1 MLASRRREYS
11 SKVEQV
17 TVNHSVKVRFLLFPQ
32 IQIIMKLSAIDVL
45 TQIENLLFTN
55 YVRFTSIIDY
65 DDDMC
70 SICYRLGKSS
80 IAPLNKST
88 CIGDLVQKKLET
100 LIQEMIEPSIET
112 CTICYHPQTG
122 VISVRTKFDQ
132 DIIDLF
138 FTDSERK
145 TIINFDDYDRVNIS

>member
-1 MLASRRREYS
+1 
-11 SKVEQV
+11 
-17 TVNHSVKVRFLLFPQ
+17 
-32 IQIIMKLSAIDVL
+32 MKLSAIDVL

-55 YVRFTSIIDY
+55 YVRFTSIIEY
-65 DDDMC
+65 DDETC
-70 SICYRLGKSS
+70 NICYT
-80 IAPLNKST
+80 LNKST

-100 LIQEMIEPSIET
+100 LIQSMIEPSIET
-112 CTICYHPQTG
+112 CTICYRLEKSGEAHLNNG

-145 TIINFDDYDRVNIS
+145 TIINFDDYNRVNIS

>member
-1 MLASRRREYS
+1 
-11 SKVEQV
+11 
-17 TVNHSVKVRFLLFPQ
+17 
-32 IQIIMKLSAIDVL
+32 MKLSAIDVL

-55 YVRFTSIIDY
+55 YVRFTSIIEY
-65 DDDMC
+65 DDETC
-70 SICYRLGKSS
+70 SICYQLGKSS

-88 CIGDLVQKKLET
+88 CIGDLVQKKLEA
-100 LIQEMIEPSIET
+100 LIQSMIEPSIET
-112 CTICYHPQTG
+112 CTICYRLEKSGEAHTSTG

-138 FTDSERK
+138 FTESERK

>member
-1 MLASRRREYS
+1 
-11 SKVEQV
+11 
-17 TVNHSVKVRFLLFPQ
+17 
-32 IQIIMKLSAIDVL
+32 MKLSAIDVL

-70 SICYRLGKSS
+70 SICYT
-80 IAPLNKST
+80 LNKST

-100 LIQEMIEPSIET
+100 LIQSMIEPSIET
-112 CTICYHPQTG
+112 CTICYHQQTG

-138 FTDSERK
+138 FTESERK

>member
-1 MLASRRREYS
+1 
-11 SKVEQV
+11 
-17 TVNHSVKVRFLLFPQ
+17 
-32 IQIIMKLSAIDVL
+32 MKLSAIDVL

-55 YVRFTSIIDY
+55 YVRFTSIIEY
-65 DDDMC
+65 DDETC
-70 SICYRLGKSS
+70 NICYT
-80 IAPLNKST
+80 LNKST
-88 CIGDLVQKKLET
+88 CIGDLVQKKLEM

-112 CTICYHPQTG
+112 CDGDIVPSVAVHYHPQTG

>member
-1 MLASRRREYS
+1 
-11 SKVEQV
+11 
-17 TVNHSVKVRFLLFPQ
+17 
-32 IQIIMKLSAIDVL
+32 MKLSAIDVL

-70 SICYRLGKSS
+70 SICYT
-80 IAPLNKST
+80 LNKST

-100 LIQEMIEPSIET
+100 LIQSMIEPSIET
-112 CTICYHPQTG
+112 CTICYRLEKSGEAHTSTG

>member
-1 MLASRRREYS
+1 
-11 SKVEQV
+11 
-17 TVNHSVKVRFLLFPQ
+17 
-32 IQIIMKLSAIDVL
+32 MKLSAIDVL

-55 YVRFTSIIDY
+55 YVLFTSIIDY

-88 CIGDLVQKKLET
+88 CTGDLVQKKLEM
-100 LIQEMIEPSIET
+100 LIQEMIEASIET
-112 CTICYHPQTG
+112 CDGDIVPSVAVHYHPQTG

>member
-1 MLASRRREYS
+1 
-11 SKVEQV
+11 
-17 TVNHSVKVRFLLFPQ
+17 
-32 IQIIMKLSAIDVL
+32 MKLSAIDVL

-70 SICYRLGKSS
+70 SICYT
-80 IAPLNKST
+80 LNKST

-100 LIQEMIEPSIET
+100 LIQSMIESSIET

>member
-1 MLASRRREYS
+1 
-11 SKVEQV
+11 
-17 TVNHSVKVRFLLFPQ
+17 
-32 IQIIMKLSAIDVL
+32 MKLSAIDVL

-55 YVRFTSIIDY
+55 YVRFTSIIEY
-65 DDDMC
+65 DDETC

-100 LIQEMIEPSIET
+100 LIQSMIEPSIET
-112 CTICYHPQTG
+112 CDGDIVPSVAVHYQPQTG

>member
-1 MLASRRREYS
+1 
-11 SKVEQV
+11 
-17 TVNHSVKVRFLLFPQ
+17 
-32 IQIIMKLSAIDVL
+32 MKLSAIDIL

-88 CIGDLVQKKLET
+88 CIGDLVQKKLEM
-100 LIQEMIEPSIET
+100 LIQEMIESSIET
-112 CTICYHPQTG
+112 CMGDIVPSVAVHYHPQTG

-138 FTDSERK
+138 FTESERK
-145 TIINFDDYDRVNIS
+145 TIINFDD

>member
-1 MLASRRREYS
+1 
-11 SKVEQV
+11 
-17 TVNHSVKVRFLLFPQ
+17 
-32 IQIIMKLSAIDVL
+32 MKLSAIDVL

-65 DDDMC
+65 DDETC
-70 SICYRLGKSS
+70 SICYT
-80 IAPLNKST
+80 LNKST
-88 CIGDLVQKKLET
+88 CIGDLVQKKLEV
-100 LIQEMIEPSIET
+100 LIQSMIEPSIET
-112 CTICYHPQTG
+112 CMGDIVPSVAVHYHPQTG

-145 TIINFDDYDRVNIS
+145 TIINFDA

>member
-1 MLASRRREYS
+1 
-11 SKVEQV
+11 
-17 TVNHSVKVRFLLFPQ
+17 
-32 IQIIMKLSAIDVL
+32 MKLSAIDVL

-88 CIGDLVQKKLET
+88 CIGDLVQKKLEA
-100 LIQEMIEPSIET
+100 LIQSIIEPSIET
-112 CTICYHPQTG
+112 CTICYRLEKSGEAHLNNG

>member
-1 MLASRRREYS
+1 
-11 SKVEQV
+11 
-17 TVNHSVKVRFLLFPQ
+17 
-32 IQIIMKLSAIDVL
+32 MKLSAIDVL

-65 DDDMC
+65 TDETCNGGMVPDRMV
-70 SICYRLGKSS
+70 ICYRLGKSS

-88 CIGDLVQKKLET
+88 CIGVLVQKKLEA
-100 LIQEMIEPSIET
+100 LIQSMIEPSRET
-112 CTICYHPQTG
+112 CMGDYVPSVAVSYHPQTG

>member
-1 MLASRRREYS
+1 
-11 SKVEQV
+11 
-17 TVNHSVKVRFLLFPQ
+17 
-32 IQIIMKLSAIDVL
+32 MKLSAIDVL

-88 CIGDLVQKKLET
+88 CIGDLVQKKLEM

-112 CTICYHPQTG
+112 CTIHYHSSTS

-138 FTDSERK
+138 FYGIRK
-145 TIINFDDYDRVNIS
+145 KNDYQFR

>member
-1 MLASRRREYS
+1 
-11 SKVEQV
+11 
-17 TVNHSVKVRFLLFPQ
+17 
-32 IQIIMKLSAIDVL
+32 MKLSAIDVL

-55 YVRFTSIIDY
+55 YVRFTSIIEY
-65 DDDMC
+65 DDDETC

-88 CIGDLVQKKLET
+88 CIGDLVQKKLEM
-100 LIQEMIEPSIET
+100 LIQEMIEPSRET
-112 CTICYHPQTG
+112 CDGDIVPSVAVHYHPQTG

>member
-1 MLASRRREYS
+1 
-11 SKVEQV
+11 
-17 TVNHSVKVRFLLFPQ
+17 
-32 IQIIMKLSAIDVL
+32 MKLSAIDVL

-55 YVRFTSIIDY
+55 YVRFTSIIEY
-65 DDDMC
+65 DDETC

-88 CIGDLVQKKLET
+88 CIGDLVQKKLEA
-100 LIQEMIEPSIET
+100 LIQSMIESSIET
-112 CTICYHPQTG
+112 CTIHYQPSTG
-122 VISVRTKFDQ
+122 VISVHTKFDQ

>member
-1 MLASRRREYS
+1 
-11 SKVEQV
+11 
-17 TVNHSVKVRFLLFPQ
+17 
-32 IQIIMKLSAIDVL
+32 MKLSAIDVL

-55 YVRFTSIIDY
+55 YVRFTSIIEY
-65 DDDMC
+65 DEEMC

-88 CIGDLVQKKLET
+88 CIGDLVQKKLEV
-100 LIQEMIEPSIET
+100 LIQSMIEPSIET
-112 CTICYHPQTG
+112 CTIHYHTSTG
-122 VISVRTKFDQ
+122 VISVRTKVDQ

-145 TIINFDDYDRVNIS
+145 TIINFDDYNRVNIS

>member
-1 MLASRRREYS
+1 
-11 SKVEQV
+11 
-17 TVNHSVKVRFLLFPQ
+17 
-32 IQIIMKLSAIDVL
+32 MKLSAIDVL

-55 YVRFTSIIDY
+55 YVRFTSIIEY
-65 DDDMC
+65 DDETC

-88 CIGDLVQKKLET
+88 CIGDLVQKKLEM
-100 LIQEMIEPSIET
+100 LIQEMIEPARET
-112 CTICYHPQTG
+112 CDICYRLEKSGEAHINKG

-145 TIINFDDYDRVNIS
+145 TIINFDV

>member
-1 MLASRRREYS
+1 
-11 SKVEQV
+11 
-17 TVNHSVKVRFLLFPQ
+17 
-32 IQIIMKLSAIDVL
+32 MKLSAIDVH

-55 YVRFTSIIDY
+55 YVRFTSIIEY
-65 DDDMC
+65 DDETC

-88 CIGDLVQKKLET
+88 CIGDLVQKKLEA
-100 LIQEMIEPSIET
+100 LIQSMIESSIET
-112 CTICYHPQTG
+112 CDGDIVPSVAVHYHPQTG

-138 FTDSERK
+138 LRIPKEKRLS
-145 TIINFDDYDRVNIS
+145 ISMTMIG

>member
-1 MLASRRREYS
+1 
-11 SKVEQV
+11 
-17 TVNHSVKVRFLLFPQ
+17 
-32 IQIIMKLSAIDVL
+32 MKLSAIDVL

-55 YVRFTSIIDY
+55 YVRFTSIIEY
-65 DDDMC
+65 DDEVMD
-70 SICYRLGKSS
+70 IRYQ
-80 IAPLNKST
+80 LNLST
-88 CIGDLVQKKLET
+88 CIGNLVQKKLEA
-100 LIQEMIEPSIET
+100 LIQDMIEPSIET
-112 CTICYHPQTG
+112 CTFSYRLEKSGEAHLNKG